1 MNPLKRKQSKAIFS
15 ILKDGK
21 SSFYLDNLPKQLKQ
35 EETLSL
41 HTNSTIYRVF
51 TKQLSQQISQN
62 YLYKKHKAK
71 AKLYSLFTF
80 IIGSISLI
88 LAIVFLPSSINN
100 EFTILGPASKLLI
113 YGFLTILFGIK
124 ITVYI
129 KTRGKF
135 DRKNLHPEKE
145 FNPNVIEQIKNK
157 TYQIPTNTP
166 VKDISK
172 YLSQDF
178 DGISYRI
185 LKEKNINLGLLIQII
200 ASQAPIVQEIFDN
213 TGLSLNDL
221 IIRLTNDPN
230 LQISTKDYE
239 LLLLK
244 STDEAIHMQSEQLLN
259 SEVELVHFILAVM
272 ETYQITNHFLQQSK
286 ISIGLLR
293 EASRYYLA
301 KNYKIKNSGLLNINK
316 KYIKTGGAFKDWVY
330 GYTFILNKFS
340 SDLTL
345 KMTTSQEI
353 YGIGH
358 NKEVEALAAVVGRVA
373 DRHAI
378 LIGEPGVGKSSIIK
392 GLAQKINYG
401 DVPQQL
407 YNKRIIQLDI
417 NKLVA
422 SGGNGDNSLEALVEK
437 AMFELTRSGNT
448 ILYIDEIQE
457 LFPTKDGSKSVA
469 SVMLPYILDSKFPIV
484 GTINHADYKRV
495 FSSNSSLSN
504 SFTAVEIAELPIPET
519 LQILESMIHTLEAQ
533 FRLKITFP
541 ALLASAEF
549 AKRYINDKL
558 LPNSAVSVL
567 ESSCSYAQGKGIT
580 RLLPEHV
587 SAYISLQTKIA
598 VSTVD
603 DQEASKLLNLETKI
617 AEKVIGQENAVKAL
631 AESLRRSRSNL
642 RDPNKPIGVFL
653 FLGPTGTGK
662 TYIAKTVAEEMFGS
676 EENMIRIDMSE
687 YQEVSSINRLL
698 GSSNREGLKT
708 LSLLDQVKN
717 NPYTV
722 LLFDEI
728 EKANPKILD
737 LFLQLFDEGQLTNLN
752 GETVDF
758 TNTIMICTSN
768 IGSDILLS
776 SLEKDLSNWDETQK
790 LVIKT
795 LRSKI
800 RPELFNRYDKTIVFQ
815 PLSIE
820 SLNKIVLLEL
830 KKLQARL
837 KNQGL
842 SIVWKENIPLLIA
855 QKTYEPTL
863 GARPIKRYL
872 QDNIENRLADAILRK
887 EFMAGGE
894 VEIREEWV

>member
-1 MNPLKRKQSKAIFS
+1 MDPLKRKTSKTLFS
-15 ILKDGK
+15 TTKDQRL
-21 SSFYLDNLPKQLKQ
+21 SFYLDESPKQIKPSSL
-35 EETLSL
+35 LSL
-41 HTNSTIYRVF
+41 HTNTSIYRVF
-51 TKQLSQQISQN
+51 PKQLPQQINQN
-62 YLYKKHKAK
+62 YIYKQHKHKAQ
-71 AKLYSLFTF
+71 LYSLFTF
-80 IIGSISLI
+80 ILGGVSLI
-88 LAIVFLPSSINN
+88 LAIIFLPSTVTHHN
-100 EFTILGPASKLLI
+100 ELTLLNPASKLLI
-113 YGFLTILFGIK
+113 YGLLTVLFGIK
-124 ITVYI
+124 LTIYI
-129 KTRGKF
+129 KTRGVLNRNELIEEDSF
-135 DRKNLHPEKE
+135 DSKIL
-145 FNPNVIEQIKNK
+145 EQIKSQ
-157 TYQIPTNTP
+157 TYKQPANIQI
-166 VKDISK
+166 KDVSK
-172 YLSQDF
+172 YLSRNF
-178 DGISYRI
+178 DGITYKI
-185 LKEKNINLGLLIQII
+185 LKEQNINLGLLLQII
-200 ASQAPIVQEIFDN
+200 SSQSKIIQQIFDN
-213 TGLSLNDL
+213 INLSLHDL
-221 IIRLTNDPN
+221 IILLTKEPN
-230 LQISTKDYE
+230 LQITSKDYE

-244 STDEAIHMQSEQLLN
+244 ATDEAIYMQSEELLT
-259 SEVELVHFILAVM
+259 SQVELIHFVLAIM
-272 ETYQITNHFLQQSK
+272 ETYQITNHFLRQSK
-286 ISIGLLR
+286 VSIGLFR
-293 EASRYYLA
+293 ETSRYYLI
-301 KNYKIKNSGLLNINK
+301 KLHKIKNSGLLSMQK

-345 KMTTSQEI
+345 AMTTSKET

-358 NKEVEALAAVVGRVA
+358 TKEVEALAAVVGKVA

-422 SGGNGDNSLEALVEK
+422 SSGNTTNNGNNSLESLVEK
-437 AMFELTRSGNT
+437 AIFELTRAGNT

-457 LFPTKDGSKSVA
+457 LFPSKNGNKSVA

-495 FSSNSSLSN
+495 FASNSSLSN
-504 SFTAVEIAELPIPET
+504 SFTAVEIAELTIQET
-519 LQILESMIHTLEAQ
+519 LQILESMIPILETQ

-541 ALLASAEF
+541 ALLASSEL

-558 LPNSAVSVL
+558 LPNSAVTVL
-567 ESSCSYAQGKGIT
+567 ESSCSYAQGKGIK

-587 SAYISLQTKIA
+587 SDYISLQTHIA

-603 DQEASKLLNLETKI
+603 DQEASKLLNLESKI
-617 AEKVIGQENAVKAL
+617 AQKVIGQEGAIKAL
-631 AESLRRSRSNL
+631 SEALRR
-642 RDPNKPIGVFL
+642 L

-662 TYIAKTVAEEMFGS
+662 TYIAKTVANEMFGS
-676 EENMIRIDMSE
+676 QENMIRIDMSE

-698 GSSNREGLKT
+698 GSNNKDGLNT

-737 LFLQLFDEGQLTNLN
+737 LFLQLFDEGHLTNLN
-752 GETVDF
+752 GESVDF

-768 IGSDILLS
+768 IGSDILLN
-776 SLEKDLSNWDETQK
+776 SLQKDLSNWEETQK
-790 LVIKT
+790 LVIQA
-795 LRSKI
+795 LRTKI

-815 PLSIE
+815 PLSVE

-837 KNQGL
+837 KSQGL
-842 SIVWKENIPLLIA
+842 SIVWKENIPALIA
-855 QKTYEPTL
+855 QKVYEPAL

-872 QDNIENRLADAILRK
+872 QDNIENRLSEAILRK
-887 EFMAGGE
+887 EFLAGGE
-894 VEIREEWV
+894 VEIKEEWI